1 MLDAALSLAAHARD
15 GYAAGLAAT
24 SLPPT
29 EGVRSIAICGMGGS
43 AIAGD
48 VIRAISEDRLGIPF
62 AVVRS
67 PELPAFASADALV
80 VASSYSGNTAETLA
94 VLEQALE
101 RGCRAIAVTSG
112 GKLAGRAEERGIG
125 LVGVPAGF
133 VPRAAFGF
141 LTLGA
146 LGALEATG
154 LLHPQRA
161 DVEEAANELEALA
174 NLTGA
179 DATTSRNPAKALAL
193 AIGERIPVVWG
204 AEGIGAVAAMRWK
217 AEMNENAKVPAFW
230 SSLPE
235 LDHNEVEG
243 WSDGQGERF
252 IVIALRHEG
261 EHPEV
266 AARFPLS
273 LDVARSSGAAVE
285 EVWARGGSALA
296 RLLTLVLLGDVT
308 ATYLAIA
315 RGVDPTAMDTITRLK
330 RALAGTP

>member
-1 MLDAALSLAAHARD
+1 
-15 GYAAGLAAT
+15 
-24 SLPPT
+24 
-29 EGVRSIAICGMGGS
+29 V
-43 AIAGD
+43 
-48 VIRAISEDRLGIPF
+48 F
-62 AVVRS
+62 
-67 PELPAFASADALV
+67 
-80 VASSYSGNTAETLA
+80 
-94 VLEQALE
+94 EQSVG
-101 RGCRAIAVTSG
+101 RGCRTIAVTSG
-112 GKLAGRAEERGIG
+112 GELAARAAERGVG
-125 LVGVPAGF
+125 LVHVPEGF

-146 LGALEATG
+146 LGALEAVG
-154 LLHPQRA
+154 LVHPSRA
-161 DVEEAANELEALA
+161 EVDEASRTIEAVAEL
-174 NLTGA
+174 NGPGA
-179 DATTSRNPAKALAL
+179 ATARNPSKALAL

-217 AEMNENAKVPAFW
+217 AELNENAKVPAFW

-243 WSDGQGERF
+243 WSDGRGDGF
-252 IVIALRHEG
+252 VVIALRHEA

-285 EVWARGGSALA
+285 EVWARGESALS

-315 RGVDPTAMDTITRLK
+315 RRVDPTAMDTITRLK
-330 RALAGTP
+330 RALAGAS